1 MISDIGSDGHTG
13 APLICNTNRPP
24 HYGMPHSGGD
34 WISPTNITL
43 LRFNVNYYDLGVGR
57 NRGPMVVR
65 LWRLPYTSH
74 PTEGIYRCE
83 VVDASE
89 TLQTVYAG
97 LYYSDTGGKT
107 F

>member
-1 MISDIGSDGHTG
+1 MISDIGSDGHG

-24 HYGMPHSGGD
+24 FLNGKPHSGGY
-34 WISPTNITL
+34 WMSPTDILLPNIYL
-43 LRFNVNYYDLGVGR
+43 SYDLGFAR

-65 LWRLPYTSH
+65 LWRRSDNVH

-83 VVDASE
+83 VFDASE